1 MPTAHARR
9 VRRMTQFGSAT
20 SVGTESAHNKQPLVE
35 VVNNS
40 RLIRQQDLVPS
51 DRLAGLTA
59 TVIGAGAIGRQV
71 ALQLAS
77 IGVPSIQLIDFDT
90 VDETNI
96 TTQGYLATDVGTLK
110 VEATGSAINQIDSDI
125 HVEMINDRFRPRHTT
140 GEAIFCCVDSIS
152 ARTAIWRSAGTGCR
166 FWADGRMLGE
176 TMRILCVGDDTGRS
190 HYPTTLFRQSE
201 AQQGQCTARST
212 IYTANI
218 AAGLMLHQF
227 TRWLR
232 GLPTDQ
238 DVLVNLLASEW
249 MTTIQRASDHQP

>member
-1 MPTAHARR
+1 MTRSESRTSTAKEGVHENQALA
-9 VRRMTQFGSAT
+9 GA
-20 SVGTESAHNKQPLVE
+20 
-35 VVNNS
+35 VNNS

-51 DRLAGLTA
+51 DRLGGLTA
-59 TVIGAGAIGRQV
+59 SVIGVGAIGRQV
-71 ALQLAS
+71 SLQLAS
-77 IGVPSIQLIDFDT
+77 IGVASIQLIDFDT

-110 VEATGSAINQIDSDI
+110 VEATRSAINQIDSGI
-125 HVEMINDRFRPRHTT
+125 HVETINDRFRHRHCT

-152 ARTAIWRSAGTGCR
+152 ARTAIWRSAGGDCR

-176 TMRILCVGDDTGRS
+176 TMRILCVADNTGRQ

-201 AQQGQCTARST
+201 AQRGQCTARST

-218 AAGLMLHQF
+218 AAGLILHQF

-232 GLPTDQ
+232 GLPIDMDQ
-238 DVLVNLLASEW
+238 SLNLLAGELAII
-249 MTTIQRASDHQP
+249 MAQ